1 MSCDTPSSSLSS
13 MEVKRETDEDSCSST
28 TRHSS
33 IRSACNQSL
42 PIPTHYSP
50 PKRIIQELFMPL
62 CRQIS
67 FQPIDSFKGDS
78 LPDMDRL
85 YLDAIYANVI
95 PLVLRIFHAHALRG
109 IVQQEYQ
116 GEFTDA
122 FKICNDLMPILTGLL
137 FRLLLDTISI
147 SAIES
152 LAMALFSI
160 VTVHNDFAEFNR
172 YCKIV
177 FAMTASLN
185 MLITSLVLF
194 SFRRYVTQSIDSI
207 SVGVKIMSTALFC
220 YFAPQYFQF
229 HLSSISYP
237 TCHSYLPSSLA
248 MIEYVTTLSYMSFH
262 FTQLIDVRHCHFV
275 CYPRDSSGRQFAN
288 CNDVIV
294 KARGL
299 KKKT

>member
-122 FKICNDLMPILTGLL
+122 FKICNDLMPILT
-137 FRLLLDTISI
+137 
-147 SAIES
+147 AIES

-237 TCHSYLPSSLA
+237 TCHSYC
-248 MIEYVTTLSYMSFH
+248 ESFPYRFLQRTKDILKYQVWLQH
-262 FTQLIDVRHCHFV
+262 FNFFLTFFKSTFNQLL
-275 CYPRDSSGRQFAN
+275 Q
-288 CNDVIV
+288 
-294 KARGL
+294 
-299 KKKT
+299 